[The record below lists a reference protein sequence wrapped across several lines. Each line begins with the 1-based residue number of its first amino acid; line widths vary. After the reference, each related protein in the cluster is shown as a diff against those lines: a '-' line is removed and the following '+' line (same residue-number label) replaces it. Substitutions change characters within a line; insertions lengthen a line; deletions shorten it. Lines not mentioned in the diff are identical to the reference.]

1 MRISPIGSY
10 YTKNYNSNSRLAFNG
25 AKEEIISEG
34 FKEFVSDAL
43 PIYKAGRALKKLG
56 DGDSKGAIKQ
66 TVGMVDNIVCQP
78 VKQMAAGA
86 VAAKGALVGSI
97 FGPVGA
103 GIGALAGYVGT
114 LWGWGKARNTI
125 VDTIM
130 DD

>member
-1 MRISPIGSY
+1 MRINPIGSY
-10 YTKNYNSNSRLAFNG
+10 YKKNYNNSSGIAFNG
-25 AKEEIISEG
+25 TKEEIISEG
-34 FKEFVSDAL
+34 FKEFVSGAL
-43 PIYKAGRALKKLG
+43 PIYKLGRAVQKLG

-78 VKQMAAGA
+78 VKQMAASA
-86 VAAKGALVGSI
+86 VAAKGALVGSV

-103 GIGALAGYVGT
+103 GIGAIVGYVGT
-114 LWGWGKARNTI
+114 LWGWGKARNTV

>member
-1 MRISPIGSY
+1 MRISPISSH
-10 YTKNYNSNSRLAFNG
+10 YTKNYNSNPRTTFNG
-25 AKEEIISEG
+25 TKEEIISES
-34 FKEFVSDAL
+34 FKEFVSGAL
-43 PIYKAGRALKKLG
+43 PIYKLGRAVQKLG

-78 VKQMAAGA
+78 VKQMAASA
-86 VAAKGALVGSI
+86 VAAKGALVGSV

-103 GIGALAGYVGT
+103 GIGAIVGYVGT
-114 LWGWGKARNTI
+114 LWGWGKARNTV